1 MVGELPGRRK
11 FSGRFADA
19 RADRFR
25 PDSILLL
32 RFNLTSE
39 PVFSIGSETERASM
53 NVPWRDRRGRLLPFK
68 AAVLV
73 SLLVPGALYAMWLAT
88 GELGGRPVM
97 ETIHGTGLWAIR
109 LLLISLAITPFAR
122 ALDWNGLLLVR
133 RNVGVAAAVYAV
145 AHLCLY
151 VVDQNF
157 KLLTVVS
164 EIALRFYLTIG
175 FAALLVLLALAVT
188 STDGWVKK
196 LGRNWKRLHRLAYPL
211 GAVTLLHFYIQSKL
225 NVSEP
230 VFVSGLFIW
239 LMAWRS
245 VPEAW
250 RRKQGIAFTGAL
262 YGGLAIVSALAT
274 AGLEF
279 AWYGLATKVN
289 PWRVI
294 VANETIERGLRPAH
308 WVFVVTASLVIVFIA
323 RRVMRSS
330 QPARRIAA

>member
-1 MVGELPGRRK
+1 MVGELPGWRK
-11 FSGRFADA
+11 VAGRCANPQT
-19 RADRFR
+19 DRFR
-25 PDSILLL
+25 PYLILLL
-32 RFNLTSE
+32 LFNLTSE
-39 PVFSIGSETERASM
+39 PIFSIGSETEPASM
-53 NVPWRDRRGRLLPFK
+53 SVPWRDRRGRFLPFK
-68 AAVLV
+68 ATVLV
-73 SLLVPGALYAMWLAT
+73 SLLVPGALYAMWLVT
-88 GELGGRPVM
+88 GDLGGRPVM
-97 ETIHGTGLWAIR
+97 ETIHGSGLWAIR

-133 RNVGVAAAVYAV
+133 RNVGVAAALYAV

-151 VVDQNF
+151 IVDQNF

-175 FAALLVLLALAVT
+175 FAALLVLIALAVT
-188 STDGWVKK
+188 STDSWVKK

-245 VPEAW
+245 APEAW
-250 RRKQGIAFTGAL
+250 RRRQGIAFTAAF

-279 AWYGLATKVN
+279 TWYGLATKVN

-294 VANETIERGLRPAH
+294 AANETIDRGLRPAH
-308 WVFVVTASLVIVFIA
+308 WVFVVTVSLVIVFIV
-323 RRVMRSS
+323 RRLMRSS
-330 QPARRIAA
+330 QPARRVAA